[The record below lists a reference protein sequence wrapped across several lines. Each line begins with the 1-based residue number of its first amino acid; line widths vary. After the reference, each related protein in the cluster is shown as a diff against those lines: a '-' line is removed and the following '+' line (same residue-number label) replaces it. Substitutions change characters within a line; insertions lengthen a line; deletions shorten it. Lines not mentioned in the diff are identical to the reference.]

1 MKGIILAGG
10 AGTRLHPLTFSVSK
24 QLLPVYDKPMVYYP
38 LSTLMLAG
46 IKDIL
51 IITTVEDGPLFA
63 KLLGNGEKF
72 GITLTYA
79 IQEAPNGLAE
89 AFIIGEEFIGGD
101 SVCLILGDN
110 IFYGGGLQSK
120 LLKAKEEVIHKQ
132 RARIFGSIVSDPERY
147 GIAVLKSNGQIES
160 IEEKPKDPRSNLAI
174 TGLYMYPNSV
184 IEIAKNIEPS
194 IRGELEI
201 TDVNKVYFNNG
212 LIDIDVLSRGYAW
225 LDTGT
230 HDSLCEASEFIKI
243 IEHRTGQK
251 IGCLEEVG
259 LNYGWITKKEI
270 LISIKGLKGEYY
282 KYLQKLTV

>member
-46 IKDIL
+46 IRDIL
-51 IITTVEDGPLFA
+51 IITTIEDEPLFTR
-63 KLLGNGEKF
+63 LLGNGEKF
-72 GITLTYA
+72 GVTITYA
-79 IQEAPNGLAE
+79 IQEAPDGLAQ
-89 AFIIGEEFIGGD
+89 AFLIGEEFIGGD
-101 SVCLILGDN
+101 DVCLILGDN
-110 IFYGGGLQSK
+110 IFYGGGLQSR
-120 LLKAKEEVIHKQ
+120 LVKAKQEVIQQKK
-132 RARIFGSIVSDPERY
+132 ARIFGSIVSDPQRY
-147 GIAVLKSNGQIES
+147 GVAVLKSNGQIES
-160 IEEKPKDPRSNLAI
+160 IEEKPENPRSNLAV

-194 IRGELEI
+194 ARGELEI
-201 TDVNKVYFNNG
+201 TDVNKIYLNNDLLG
-212 LIDIDVLSRGYAW
+212 LEVLSRGYAW

-230 HDSLCEASEFIKI
+230 HDSLCEATEFIKI

-259 LNYGWITKKEI
+259 FNNGWITKQEI
-270 LISIKGLKGEYY
+270 LKSTNGLKGGYY
-282 KYLQKLTV
+282 VYLQNLIT